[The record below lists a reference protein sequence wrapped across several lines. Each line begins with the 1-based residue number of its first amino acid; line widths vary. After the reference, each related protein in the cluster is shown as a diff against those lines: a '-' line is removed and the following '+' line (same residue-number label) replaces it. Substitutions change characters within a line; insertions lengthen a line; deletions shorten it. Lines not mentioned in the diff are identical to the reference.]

1 MVAKSRGRECSGA
14 RPLTTSGSEPRLR
27 RLVLVGAGRAHLH
40 LLHALSRPIVR
51 GLELVLVTTE
61 GVQFDPAMT
70 SGMLRG
76 AYDDSEARID
86 VAALAERA
94 GARLVYARADRFD
107 PHAHVVHAG
116 SERIAF
122 DLCSIDEL
130 GPPLGGDL
138 PGVVEHAIP
147 LRPASI
153 VPEAR
158 GVILERLADGPHPV
172 RCTVVGGGS
181 VGVECA
187 FVLQRMLRER
197 AGRGVVTIVDAMPHV
212 LGDLAPCRES
222 AHRTLERRGICFV
235 LGTRAV
241 AVRSEGVMLASGAV
255 LPSDLVVWA
264 TGGAAPSFIG
274 DSGLPHDAHGRLL
287 VDARLRARSGA
298 PIWAAGDCASLEAPV
313 AVDPRRQGEIL
324 EREIRAHLGAPHR
337 RVARPRVRPECLLDT
352 GDGGAIVHW
361 GPVTAGSRLAG
372 WLKRRLDRQFVTRM
386 GGS

>member
-1 MVAKSRGRECSGA
+1 M
-14 RPLTTSGSEPRLR
+14 
-27 RLVLVGAGRAHLH
+27 
-40 LLHALSRPIVR
+40 R
-51 GLELVLVTTE
+51 GLEIVLVTTDR
-61 GVQFDPAMT
+61 VQYDPAMT

-76 AYDDSEARID
+76 AYDDAEARID

-94 GARLVYARADRFD
+94 GARLVNARADRFD
-107 PHAHVVHAG
+107 PQAHVVHAG
-116 SERIAF
+116 SERITF
-122 DLCSIDEL
+122 DLCSLDEL

-158 GVILERLADGPHPV
+158 AVILDRLADGSSPV

-187 FVLQRMLRER
+187 FVLQTILRKR

-222 AHRTLERRGICFV
+222 AHRALERRGICFV

-241 AVRSEGVMLASGAV
+241 AVRSEGVVLGSGAV

-264 TGGAAPSFIG
+264 TGGAAPAFIADG
-274 DSGLPHDAHGRLL
+274 RLPHDAHGRLL
-287 VDARLRARSGA
+287 VDAKLRARSGA

-337 RVARPRVRPECLLDT
+337 RVARPRVAPPCLLDT

-361 GPVTAGSRLAG
+361 GPVKARSQLAG
-372 WLKRRLDRQFVTRM
+372 WLKRRLDRKFVARM
-386 GGS
+386 GST